1 MQEQYFREYARALG
15 RDMEFKVYGHAGR
28 PVLAFPSQDGRFFD
42 FKDNGMVDCVAH
54 LIDAGRVQ
62 IFCCDSID
70 RETWSAAWRA
80 PRERL
85 EQHERWFSYVV
96 DELIPRVW
104 EINGADHGGI
114 VTTGCSMG
122 AFHAANFF
130 FRRPELF
137 GGVIALSGLYDA
149 HYFFGD
155 AFDDLAYLNSPV
167 DSLANMPAD
176 HPYIALYNAR
186 QIVLCVGQG
195 AWEHEM
201 LPSNRR
207 LAEIFREKGIR
218 GWVDFWG
225 YDVAHDWPWWRRQL
239 PYFLEQMV

>member
-42 FKDNGMVDCVAH
+42 FKDNGMVDCVGH

-155 AFDDLAYLNSPV
+155 AFDELAYLNSPV

-207 LAEIFREKGIR
+207 LAEIFRGKGIH